1 MSEETVSP
9 FPHPVRVILALL
21 IPIAGATIFGLLAS
35 GRASI
40 SADDLGSRALLFAGL
55 GLASWFTGWRWYGL
69 RGLGLR
75 GGRPLTAGIGFATL
89 VWFAFLLVRFVTVE
103 ISAYGTPEGGRTFIY
118 TLIFEAFCTQLWVF
132 GLFFRTV
139 ADWRGPLTA
148 AASAGVLFG
157 AVAFL
162 LFQESFAAIASSLLY
177 FAVWGVAYGL
187 IRLRTG
193 SILGPAVVL
202 ALQSW
207 TAWYVMAPTDP
218 INTTELRNL
227 YLIASV
233 IYLIIIWRLWPKE
246 ETDYRV

>member
-1 MSEETVSP
+1 MSDETVTP
-9 FPHPVRVILALL
+9 FGLLVRVILALL
-21 IPIAGATIFGLLAS
+21 IPITGATIFGLLAS

-40 SADDLGSRALLFAGL
+40 AADDLGSRALLFAGL
-55 GLASWFTGWRWYGL
+55 GLGSWFVGWRWYGL
-69 RGLGLR
+69 QGLGLR
-75 GGRPLTAGIGFATL
+75 GGRPFTAGIGFATL
-89 VWFAFLLVRFVTVE
+89 AWFAFLLVRFVAVE
-103 ISAYGTPEGGRTFIY
+103 VSAYGTPEGGRTFIY
-118 TLIFEAFCTQLWVF
+118 TLLFEAFCAQLWVY
-132 GLFFRTV
+132 GLFFRSI

-148 AASAGVLFG
+148 AISSGVLFG

-177 FAVWGVAYGL
+177 FSVWGVVYGL

-193 SILGPAVVL
+193 SVLGPVVVH

-218 INTTELRNL
+218 ILTGELRNM

-233 IYLIIIWRLWPKE
+233 LYLIIIWRLWPKVE
-246 ETDYRV
+246 SDYRV